1 MMNKKF
7 DFKDI
12 TLVPETISSINSR
25 SQINIFT
32 EDNKLPIFV
41 SPMDTVVDDE
51 NYNLFLDKKLEVCL
65 PRFQRGNN
73 TFSSISLDEFEY
85 VLEWYG
91 NDEPDEEFNILVDI
105 ANGHMADRAI
115 RSINTTTKQLKE
127 LQFEYKTIKGE
138 VMFKSEENQVIK
150 ATEPLGLKVAKELPQ
165 RLQVEKT
172 QTTTK

>member
-1 MMNKKF
+1 MNKKF

-25 SQINIFT
+25 SQIDIFT

-41 SPMDTVVDDE
+41 SPMDTVVDLE
-51 NYNLFLDKKLEVCL
+51 NYNLFLDEKLEVCL
-65 PRFQRGNN
+65 PRFLHGGR
-73 TFSSISLDEFEY
+73 TFSSISLVDFEK
-85 VLEWYG
+85 VIEWYG
-91 NDEPDEEFNILVDI
+91 DNELNEEINILVDI

-115 RSINTTTKQLKE
+115 RSMNTTTKELKE
-127 LQFEYKTIKGE
+127 LQFEYKTLKGE

-165 RLQVEKT
+165 RLQVEKL
-172 QTTTK
+172 QEPTKK

>member
-1 MMNKKF
+1 MNKKF

-25 SQINIFT
+25 SQIDIFT

-73 TFSSISLDEFEY
+73 TFTSITPTHTC
-85 VLEWYG
+85 G
-91 NDEPDEEFNILVDI
+91 
-105 ANGHMADRAI
+105 A
-115 RSINTTTKQLKE
+115 
-127 LQFEYKTIKGE
+127 
-138 VMFKSEENQVIK
+138 
-150 ATEPLGLKVAKELPQ
+150 
-165 RLQVEKT
+165 
-172 QTTTK
+172 

>member
-25 SQINIFT
+25 SQIDIFT

-73 TFSSISLDEFEY
+73 TFSSISLDEF
-85 VLEWYG
+85 
-91 NDEPDEEFNILVDI
+91 DILYI
-105 ANGHMADRAI
+105 SR
-115 RSINTTTKQLKE
+115 
-127 LQFEYKTIKGE
+127 Y
-138 VMFKSEENQVIK
+138 FKY
-150 ATEPLGLKVAKELPQ
+150 
-165 RLQVEKT
+165 
-172 QTTTK
+172 